1 VSTRVKVMLAGA
13 LLLAVMIALFAITG
27 SHGMNAEYQPQNE
40 FKLEDWIS
48 IHLGGLN
55 MSINKAVLYLFLA
68 SGLTA
73 ATLVYVAR
81 RMQERPNKV
90 QTAVEVLW
98 GVMRDNITGP
108 NNLDREMALKWFPFI
123 GALFLFI
130 LYSNIIGYLP
140 LPVNSGET
148 FKLFGADIPAFQVY
162 AATANISVT
171 LVLSLMVWVSY
182 NAVGIRSKGLVGYLK
197 SWLPA
202 GMDDVPARAF
212 MVPFV
217 FSIETI
223 SHFVRIISLSVRLF
237 ANMLAGHL
245 LILFMG
251 GGLVVLVGVA
261 ALGPLTLI
269 VATLFFIFE
278 VVLIAGLQAFIFA
291 TLTAIYLGGAA
302 AESH

>member
-1 VSTRVKVMLAGA
+1 MSTRAKVLLAGA

-55 MSINKAVLYLFLA
+55 LSINKAVLYLFLA

-148 FKLFGADIPAFQVY
+148 FKLFGANIPAFQVY

-182 NAVGIRSKGLVGYLK
+182 NAVGIRSKGFIGYLK

-217 FSIETI
+217 FGIETI

>member
-1 VSTRVKVMLAGA
+1 MSRGAKIGLAFA
-13 LLLAVMIALFAITG
+13 LLAALMIALFAITG
-27 SHGMNAEYQPQNE
+27 SHGMNTEYQPQNE
-40 FKLEDWIS
+40 FKLEDWIA
-48 IHLGGLN
+48 IHIGGLN
-55 MSINKAVLYLFLA
+55 LSVNKAVLYLLLA
-68 SGLTA
+68 CGLTA
-73 ATLVYVAR
+73 STMIYVAR

-90 QTAVEVLW
+90 QTAVEIIW
-98 GVMRDNITGP
+98 GVMRDNIAGP
-108 NNLDREMALKWFPFI
+108 NNIDREMALKWFPFI

-130 LYSNIIGYLP
+130 LYSNILGYLP

-148 FKLFGADIPAFQVY
+148 FNLFGAHIPAFQIY

-171 LVLSLMVWVSY
+171 LVLALMVWVSY
-182 NAVGIRSKGLVGYLK
+182 HAVGIRSKGPVNYLK

-202 GMDDVPARAF
+202 GMDKVPARAF

-217 FSIETI
+217 FTIEVI
-223 SHFVRIISLSVRLF
+223 SQFVRIISLSVRLF

-291 TLTAIYLGGAA
+291 TLTAIYLGGAV

>member
-1 VSTRVKVMLAGA
+1 MSTRVKVLLAFA
-13 LLLAVMIALFAITG
+13 LLAAVMIALFAITG
-27 SHGMNAEYQPQNE
+27 SHGMNTEYQPQNE
-40 FKLEDWIS
+40 FKLDDWIS
-48 IHLGGLN
+48 IHVGGLN
-55 MSINKAVLYLFLA
+55 LSVNKAVLYLFLA
-68 SGLTA
+68 CGLTA
-73 ATLVYVAR
+73 STMVYVAR
-81 RMQERPNKV
+81 RMQQRPNKV

-98 GVMRDNITGP
+98 GVMRDNIAGP
-108 NNLDREMALKWFPFI
+108 NNIDREMALKWFPFI
-123 GALFLFI
+123 GSLFLFI
-130 LYSNIIGYLP
+130 LYSNILGYLP

-148 FKLFGADIPAFQVY
+148 FDLFGAHIPAFQIY

-171 LVLSLMVWVSY
+171 LVLALMVWVSY
-182 NAVGIRSKGLVGYLK
+182 HAVGIRSKGLVKYLK

-202 GMDDVPARAF
+202 GMDNVPARAF

-217 FSIETI
+217 FGIETI

-269 VATLFFIFE
+269 VATLFFVFE

-291 TLTAIYLGGAA
+291 TLTAIYLGGAV

>member
-1 VSTRVKVMLAGA
+1 MSNRAKGFLAFA
-13 LLLAVMIALFAITG
+13 LLLALMIGLFAITG
-27 SHGMNAEYQPQNE
+27 SHGMNTEYQPQNE
-40 FKLEDWIS
+40 FKLEDWIA
-48 IHLGGLN
+48 INLGGLN
-55 MSINKAVLYLFLA
+55 LSVNKAVLYLLLA
-68 SGLTA
+68 CGLTA
-73 ATLVYVAR
+73 ATMAYVAR

-90 QTAVEVLW
+90 QTAVEIVW

-108 NNLDREMALKWFPFI
+108 NNIDRDMAIKWFPFI
-123 GALFLFI
+123 GTLFLFI
-130 LYSNIIGYLP
+130 LYSNILGYLP

-148 FKLFGADIPAFQVY
+148 FNLFGAHIPAFQIY

-171 LVLSLMVWVSY
+171 LVLSLMVWISY
-182 NAVGIRSKGLVGYLK
+182 HVVGVRSKGVVGYLK

-261 ALGPLTLI
+261 ALGPLTLV
-269 VATLFFIFE
+269 VATLFFVFE

>member
-1 VSTRVKVMLAGA
+1 MSSRAKTLLAGA
-13 LLLAVMIALFAITG
+13 LLLAVMLALFAVTG
-27 SHGMNAEYQPQNE
+27 SHGMNTEYQPQNE
-40 FKLEDWIS
+40 FKLDDWIS
-48 IHLGGLN
+48 IHAGGLN
-55 MSINKAVLYLFLA
+55 LSVNKAVLYLLLA
-68 SGLTA
+68 CGLTA
-73 ATLVYVAR
+73 ATMVYVAR

-90 QTAVEVLW
+90 QTAVEVVW
-98 GVMRDNITGP
+98 GVMRDNIAGP
-108 NNLDREMALKWFPFI
+108 NNIDREMAIRWFPFI
-123 GALFLFI
+123 GSLFLFI

-140 LPVNSGET
+140 LPVNSEET
-148 FKLFGADIPAFQVY
+148 FNLLGAHIPAFQIY

-182 NAVGIRSKGLVGYLK
+182 HAVGIRSKGFVGYLK

-217 FSIETI
+217 FGIETI

-291 TLTAIYLGGAA
+291 TLTAIYLGGAV

>member
-1 VSTRVKVMLAGA
+1 MSTRAKG
-13 LLLAVMIALFAITG
+13 LLAFGLLVALMIGLFALTG
-27 SHGMNAEYQPQNE
+27 SHGMNTEYQPQNE
-40 FKLEDWIS
+40 FKLEDWIA
-48 IHLGGLN
+48 IHAGGLN
-55 MSINKAVLYLFLA
+55 LSVNKAVLYLLLA
-68 SGLTA
+68 CGLTA
-73 ATLVYVAR
+73 TTMVYVAR

-90 QTAVEVLW
+90 QTAVEVVW
-98 GVMRDNITGP
+98 GVMRDNIAGP
-108 NNLDREMALKWFPFI
+108 NNIEREMAIKWFPFI
-123 GALFLFI
+123 GSLFLFI

-148 FKLFGADIPAFQVY
+148 VNIFGAHIPAFQIY

-182 NAVGIRSKGLVGYLK
+182 HVVGIRSKGFIPYLK

-202 GMDDVPARAF
+202 GMDEVPARAF

-217 FSIETI
+217 FGIETI

-291 TLTAIYLGGAA
+291 TLTAIYLGGAV

>member
-1 VSTRVKVMLAGA
+1 
-13 LLLAVMIALFAITG
+13 MIALFAVTG
-27 SHGMNAEYQPQNE
+27 SHGMNTEYQPQNE
-40 FKLEDWIS
+40 FKLDDWVS
-48 IHLGGLN
+48 IHAGSLN
-55 MSINKAVLYLFLA
+55 LSINKAVLYLFLA

-81 RMQERPNKV
+81 RMEERPNKV
-90 QTAVEVLW
+90 QTAVEVMW

-140 LPVNSGET
+140 LPVNSEET
-148 FKLFGADIPAFQVY
+148 FNLFGAHIPAFQVY

-182 NAVGIRSKGLVGYLK
+182 NAVGIRKKGFVGYLK

-217 FSIETI
+217 FGIETI
-223 SHFVRIISLSVRLF
+223 SHFVRIISLAVRLF

-291 TLTAIYLGGAA
+291 TLTAIYLGGAV

>member
-1 VSTRVKVMLAGA
+1 MSGRTKGLLAFV
-13 LLLAVMIALFAITG
+13 LLLAVMIALFALTG
-27 SHGMNAEYQPQNE
+27 SHGMNTSYQPQNE
-40 FKLEDWIS
+40 FKLDDWIS
-48 IHLGGLN
+48 IHAGGLN
-55 MSINKAVLYLFLA
+55 LSVNKAVLYLLLA
-68 SGLTA
+68 CGLTA
-73 ATLVYVAR
+73 STMVYVAR

-90 QTAVEVLW
+90 QTAVEVVW
-98 GVMRDNITGP
+98 GVMRDNIAGP
-108 NNLDREMALKWFPFI
+108 NNIEREMALRWFPFI
-123 GALFLFI
+123 GSLFLFI
-130 LYSNIIGYLP
+130 LYSNLIGYLP

-148 FKLFGADIPAFQVY
+148 VNIFGAHIPAFQIY

-182 NAVGIRSKGLVGYLK
+182 HAVGIRSKGFAGYLK

-217 FSIETI
+217 FGIETI

-291 TLTAIYLGGAA
+291 TLTAIYLGGAV
-302 AESH
+302 AEAH

>member
-1 VSTRVKVMLAGA
+1 MSRRTKILLAFA
-13 LLLAVMIALFAITG
+13 LLAAVMIALFALTG
-27 SHGMNAEYQPQNE
+27 SHGMNTEYQPQNE
-40 FKLEDWIS
+40 FKLEDWIA

-55 MSINKAVLYLFLA
+55 LSINKAVVYLLLA
-68 SGLTA
+68 CGLTA
-73 ATLVYVAR
+73 STMIYIAG

-90 QTAVEVLW
+90 QTAVEVIW
-98 GVMRDNITGP
+98 GVMRDNIAGP
-108 NNLDREMALKWFPFI
+108 NNIDREMALKWFPFI

-130 LYSNIIGYLP
+130 LYSNILGYLP

-148 FKLFGADIPAFQVY
+148 FNLFGAHIPAFQIY

-171 LVLSLMVWVSY
+171 LVLALMVWVSY
-182 NAVGIRSKGLVGYLK
+182 HVVGVRSKGPINYLK

-202 GMDDVPARAF
+202 GMDKVPARAF

-217 FSIETI
+217 FSIEVI
-223 SHFVRIISLSVRLF
+223 SQFVRIISLSVRLF

-291 TLTAIYLGGAA
+291 TLTAIYLGGAV

>member
-1 VSTRVKVMLAGA
+1 VSRRVKILLAFA
-13 LLLAVMIALFAITG
+13 LLAALMIALFAITG
-27 SHGMNAEYQPQNE
+27 SHGMNTEYQPQNE
-40 FKLEDWIS
+40 FKLEDWIA
-48 IHLGGLN
+48 IHIGGVNL
-55 MSINKAVLYLFLA
+55 SINKAVLYLLLA
-68 SGLTA
+68 CGLTA
-73 ATLVYVAR
+73 GTMTYVAR
-81 RMQERPNKV
+81 RMQQRPNSV
-90 QTAVEVLW
+90 QTAVEIIW
-98 GVMRDNITGP
+98 GVMRDNIAGP
-108 NNLDREMALKWFPFI
+108 NNIDREMALKWFPFI

-130 LYSNIIGYLP
+130 LYSNILGYLP

-148 FKLFGADIPAFQVY
+148 FDLFGAHIPAFQIY

-171 LVLSLMVWVSY
+171 LVLALMVWVSY
-182 NAVGIRSKGLVGYLK
+182 HAVGIRSKGFVKYLK

-202 GMDDVPARAF
+202 GMDRVPARAF

-217 FSIETI
+217 FSIEVI
-223 SHFVRIISLSVRLF
+223 SQFVRIISLSVRLF

-291 TLTAIYLGGAA
+291 TLTAIYLGGAV

>member
-1 VSTRVKVMLAGA
+1 MSTRTKGLLAGG
-13 LLLAVMIALFAITG
+13 LLLALVIALFAITG
-27 SHGMNAEYQPQNE
+27 SHGMNTEYQPQNE
-40 FKLEDWIS
+40 FKLEDWIA

-55 MSINKAVLYLFLA
+55 LSVNKAVFYLLLA
-68 SGLTA
+68 CALTA
-73 ATLVYVAR
+73 GTMIYVAR

-90 QTAVEVLW
+90 QTAVEILW

-108 NNLDREMALKWFPFI
+108 NNIERQMAIKWFPFI
-123 GALFLFI
+123 ASLFLFI
-130 LYSNIIGYLP
+130 LYSNILGYLP

-148 FKLFGADIPAFQVY
+148 FDLFGAHIPAFQIY

-171 LVLSLMVWVSY
+171 LVLALMVWVAY
-182 NAVGIRSKGLVGYLK
+182 HAVGVRRKGPLK
-197 SWLPA
+197 YMKGWLPA
-202 GMDDVPARAF
+202 GMDQVPARGF
-212 MVPFV
+212 MIPFV
-217 FSIETI
+217 FGIEVI

-261 ALGPLTLI
+261 ALGPVTLV

-291 TLTAIYLGGAA
+291 TLTAIYLGGAV
-302 AESH
+302 AEAH

>member
-1 VSTRVKVMLAGA
+1 
-13 LLLAVMIALFAITG
+13 
-27 SHGMNAEYQPQNE
+27 
-40 FKLEDWIS
+40 
-48 IHLGGLN
+48 
-55 MSINKAVLYLFLA
+55 
-68 SGLTA
+68 
-73 ATLVYVAR
+73 
-81 RMQERPNKV
+81 
-90 QTAVEVLW
+90 
-98 GVMRDNITGP
+98 VMRDNIAGP
-108 NNLDREMALKWFPFI
+108 NNIDREMALKWFPFI

-130 LYSNIIGYLP
+130 LYSNILGYLP

-148 FKLFGADIPAFQVY
+148 FDLFGAHIPAFQIY

-171 LVLSLMVWVSY
+171 LVLALMVWVSY
-182 NAVGIRSKGLVGYLK
+182 HIVGIRSKGPVNYLK

-202 GMDDVPARAF
+202 GMDQVPARAF

-217 FSIETI
+217 FSIEVI
-223 SHFVRIISLSVRLF
+223 SQFVRIISLSVRLF

-291 TLTAIYLGGAA
+291 TLTAIYLGGAV

>member
-1 VSTRVKVMLAGA
+1 MSTRRKALLAGA
-13 LLLAVMIALFAITG
+13 LLLAVMIALFAVTG
-27 SHGMNAEYQPQNE
+27 SHGMNTEYQPQNE

-148 FKLFGADIPAFQVY
+148 FDLFGAHIPAFQVY

-182 NAVGIRSKGLVGYLK
+182 NAVGIRSKGFIGYLK

-217 FSIETI
+217 FGIETI

>member
-1 VSTRVKVMLAGA
+1 VSRGAKIGLASA
-13 LLLAVMIALFAITG
+13 LLAALMIALFAITG
-27 SHGMNAEYQPQNE
+27 SHGMNTEYQPQNE

-48 IHLGGLN
+48 IHLGSLN
-55 MSINKAVLYLFLA
+55 LSINKAVLYLLLA
-68 SGLTA
+68 CGLTA
-73 ATLVYVAR
+73 GTMIYVAR

-90 QTAVEVLW
+90 QTAVEVIW
-98 GVMRDNITGP
+98 GVMRDNIAGP
-108 NNLDREMALKWFPFI
+108 NNIDREMAIKWFPFI

-130 LYSNIIGYLP
+130 LYSNILGYLP

-148 FKLFGADIPAFQVY
+148 FDLFGAHIPAFQIY

-171 LVLSLMVWVSY
+171 LVLALMVWVSY
-182 NAVGIRSKGLVGYLK
+182 HIVGVRSKGPVNYLK

-202 GMDDVPARAF
+202 GMDKVPARAF

-217 FSIETI
+217 FSIEVI
-223 SHFVRIISLSVRLF
+223 SQFVRIISLSVRLF

-291 TLTAIYLGGAA
+291 TLTAIYLGGAV

>member
-1 VSTRVKVMLAGA
+1 MSRRAK
-13 LLLAVMIALFAITG
+13 LLLAFGLLAAVMIGLFALTG
-27 SHGMNAEYQPQNE
+27 SHGMNTEYQPQNE
-40 FKLEDWIS
+40 FKLEDWIA

-55 MSINKAVLYLFLA
+55 LSINKAVVYLLLA
-68 SGLTA
+68 CGLTA
-73 ATLVYVAR
+73 GSMIYIAR
-81 RMQERPNKV
+81 RMQQRPNKV
-90 QTAVEVLW
+90 QTAVEVVW
-98 GVMRDNITGP
+98 GVMRDNIAGP
-108 NNLDREMALKWFPFI
+108 NNINREMALKWFPFI

-130 LYSNIIGYLP
+130 LYSNILGYLP

-148 FKLFGADIPAFQVY
+148 FNLFGAQIPAFQIY

-171 LVLSLMVWVSY
+171 LVLALMVWVSY
-182 NAVGIRSKGLVGYLK
+182 HVVGVRSKGPVNYLK

-202 GMDDVPARAF
+202 GMDKVPARAF

-217 FSIETI
+217 FSIEVI
-223 SHFVRIISLSVRLF
+223 SQFVRIISLSVRLF

-291 TLTAIYLGGAA
+291 TLTAIYLGGAV

>member
-1 VSTRVKVMLAGA
+1 MSGRTKGLLFGA

-27 SHGMNAEYQPQNE
+27 SHGMNTEYQPQNE
-40 FKLEDWIS
+40 FKLEDWIP

-148 FKLFGADIPAFQVY
+148 FKLFGANIPAFQVY

-182 NAVGIRSKGLVGYLK
+182 NAVGIRSKGFIGYLK

-217 FSIETI
+217 FGIETI